1 MNILLSIRSTSDQ
14 SHREIPC
21 TLDDPLVIGRGAE
34 QGLLLDGPDLSR
46 EHLALGS
53 DGTNVYVT
61 DLSSNG
67 TWLNGNKLPRSV
79 KSKVRPEDS
88 IEVPGYVLRFR
99 LDVPTST
106 QNVVAL
112 SSPSFQQPAPAS
124 PAPAAP
130 GAIAVLDPVVR
141 FIGSFSFS
149 EKLLILVGIT
159 GLVLFFVYFTS

>member
-14 SHREIPC
+14 SFREIPC
-21 TLDDPLVIGRGAE
+21 TLDDQLVIGRGAE
-34 QGLLLDGPDLSR
+34 QGVLLDGPDLSR
-46 EHLALGS
+46 EHLVLGS
-53 DGTNVYVT
+53 DGTSVYVT

-67 TWLNGNKLPRSV
+67 TWINGSKLSRSV
-79 KSKVRPEDS
+79 RSKIRPEDS

-99 LDVPTST
+99 LDLPTSA
-106 QNVVAL
+106 QNVLAR
-112 SSPSFQQPAPAS
+112 SSTSFHEASPAS
-124 PAPAAP
+124 PAPAASGP
-130 GAIAVLDPVVR
+130 MAMLDPVFR